1 MGRSDFQVKIRGLRI
16 ELEEIETRI
25 LQFPNIEKVVVCV
38 KRDKHGRDFLCAYFV
53 SSERISIPELKKYL
67 TQFLPTY
74 MVPNKFMQLQDLI
87 YTPNGKIDRKS
98 LPEIE
103 LEVEK
108 HDIVLASTQTE
119 LKLSKL
125 FEELLGISPISIYD
139 NFFEIGGDSMLA
151 LKLQI
156 ALLNDNINV
165 TYADIFKFN
174 TISSLAHKIDT
185 SENDISTINYDNYD
199 FSKINE
205 LLSKNKS
212 SSLENLTKSEI
223 RDVVLTGA
231 TGFLGSHVLAE
242 ILENTASK
250 VYCLLRPDPSID
262 INTKLL
268 HRLNYYFGNKYDNL
282 INDRIFA
289 VSCDVTKEDFSLDA
303 GTVKQLTKNVSTV
316 INCAA
321 LVKHYGDYK
330 DFKKINVTAVE
341 NLVDFCNTYHKK
353 LVHISTLSVSGN
365 MIFDLATQNSLLD
378 KDVMFDE
385 TNLYIGQLLENV
397 YVRSKFEAEKLIFE
411 NMIENNLDALVLRIG
426 NVTNRTTDGKF
437 QQNNEENAFANRLK
451 AFIELKCAP
460 NYLRDTYAEFSPVD
474 NIASAILKSIQY
486 AGKINVL
493 HIYNSNHVYLK
504 DLIDLLP
511 RKMIEFV
518 EDDVFDKKL
527 KLELSKSDNMAISSL
542 VNDFDEHQRLIYDS
556 KIKLKNTFTN
566 LFFNRIGFSWNAIDK
581 EYISKLLKN
590 I

>member
-16 ELEEIETRI
+16 ELEEIETKI

-53 SSERISIPELKKYL
+53 SPERISIPELKKYL

-103 LEVEK
+103 LEIEK
-108 HDIVLASTQTE
+108 HDIVLASTPTE
-119 LKLSKL
+119 IKLSKL

-185 SENDISTINYDNYD
+185 SESNENTINYDDYD
-199 FSKINE
+199 FSKINK
-205 LLSKNKS
+205 LLSNNTS
-212 SSLENLTKSEI
+212 SSLKNLKKQDLKDI
-223 RDVVLTGA
+223 VLTGA

-242 ILENTASK
+242 ILDNTSSK

-268 HRLNYYFGNKYDNL
+268 HRLNYYFGNKYDSL

-289 VSCDVTKEDFSLDA
+289 ISCDITKEDFSLDS
-303 GTVKQLTKNVSTV
+303 GTVKQLTRNVSTV

-321 LVKHYGDYK
+321 LVKHYGAYEN
-330 DFKKINVTAVE
+330 FKGINVTAVK

-365 MIFDLATQNSLLD
+365 MIFDLAAQNRLLD
-378 KDVMFDE
+378 KDILFNE
-385 TNLYIGQLLENV
+385 TNLYVGQSLENV

-411 NMIENNLDALVLRIG
+411 NMIEHNLDALVLRIG

-474 NIASAILKSIQY
+474 NIATAILKSIQY
-486 AGKINVL
+486 VGKINVL
-493 HIYNSNHVYLK
+493 HIYNSNHVYLEE
-504 DLIDLLP
+504 LIDLLP

-518 EDDVFDKKL
+518 EDDIFDKKL
-527 KLELSKSDNMAISSL
+527 KVALSNTDSSTISL
-542 VNDFDEHQRLIYDS
+542 LANDFDEHRHLVYDS

-566 LFFNRIGFSWNAIDK
+566 SFFDKVGFHWNIINKD
-581 EYISKLLKN
+581 YIAKLLKN